1 MRIAVVLAALLVSV
15 AGCSTPTGATCPPSD
30 PPTYATFGQP
40 FFAEYCTDCH
50 SASSRSRHGAPSDV
64 NFDTEADIREH
75 AAAIDVTTAGG
86 PNAMNSEMPMM
97 SSTVTHSPSDEE
109 RRLLGEFLACEQ

>member
-1 MRIAVVLAALLVSV
+1 MRIAVLLASLVLSATA
-15 AGCSTPTGATCPPSD
+15 CSAPTGSTCPPAD

-50 SASSRSRHGAPSDV
+50 SARSRNRHGAPTDI

-86 PNAMNSEMPMM
+86 PNAMNTEMPVM
-97 SSTVTHSPSDEE
+97 SSSVTHTPSDEE
-109 RRLLGEFLACEQ
+109 RKLLGEFLACEQ